1 MLLQNRTAV
10 IYGAGGSLG
19 TEAAIAFAREG
30 AYVYIT
36 GTRQEP
42 LDITFSKV
50 REKGGQG
57 ETVLIDALDQSSVNK
72 FIEKV
77 IKEKGRIDISFNLI
91 HLKDL
96 QGIPLIDLSIDD
108 FCRPI
113 KRAMESHFITGT
125 AAGRAMKKQG
135 SGVILSLTATPG
147 GIGYPLVGGF
157 GPACRLIES
166 ISLSLATE
174 LGPFGIRVI
183 NIRSGGSPDSKVFKD
198 AVKFEGK
205 KAETFIRKM
214 EDDTMLKKLP
224 RMEDITNAAVFLASP
239 GASGITGV
247 TVDITCGTT
256 AALNYKVPQ
265 ITFVQTDS

>member
-19 TEAAIAFAREG
+19 TEAALAFAREG

-36 GTRQEP
+36 GNRQEP
-42 LDITFSKV
+42 LHITLARIK
-50 REKGGQG
+50 EKSGQG
-57 ETVLIDALDQSSVNK
+57 EVILLDALDQTAVNN

-77 IKEKGRIDISFNLI
+77 IRERGAIDISFNLI
-91 HLKDL
+91 HLRDQ
-96 QGIPLIDLSIDD
+96 QGIPLIDLPIED

-125 AAGRAMKKQG
+125 AAGRAMKKNG

-183 NIRSGGSPDSKVFKD
+183 NIRSAGSPDSKVFKD
-198 AVKFEGK
+198 AVRFEGK
-205 KAETFIRKM
+205 RAESSIRKL

-224 RMEDITNAAVFLASP
+224 RMKDIINTAVFLAGP
-239 GASGITGV
+239 DASGITGV
-247 TVDITCGTT
+247 TIDVTSGTT
-256 AALNYKVPQ
+256 AALNYKVP
-265 ITFVQTDS
+265 